1 MRPSRARKPGGYHS
15 SCKGQVTLVKLK
27 ASLMQRT
34 KNQIMTALQPPA
46 DHEFAVLKKRIIN
59 NLLADEQHKM
69 P

>member
-27 ASLMQRT
+27 AYLMQRT

-46 DHEFAVLKKRIIN
+46 DHEFAVLKK
-59 NLLADEQHKM
+59 EQ
-69 P
+69 